1 MIVKIFDDLKSYF
14 HFLLGFLT
22 PFLGRLGLFV
32 VVVYL
37 IYQYFD
43 KDSPEEKIGDL
54 VEYFLGMGGW
64 ELIRIIRSTF

>member
-37 IYQYFD
+37 YFD